1 MEGMRRW
8 HAPLGN
14 PSEKMPAL
22 PKNIVSLRP
31 IKVAHFELLVMENT
45 PTYTEAYNELQS
57 IVKKMENAD
66 ISVDELTK
74 NIERALQLIRICKE
88 KLGKTEE
95 EVNKMMS

>member
-1 MEGMRRW
+1 MI
-8 HAPLGN
+8 L
-14 PSEKMPAL
+14 
-22 PKNIVSLRP
+22 
-31 IKVAHFELLVMENT
+31 MENNL
-45 PTYTEAYNELQS
+45 TYTEAYNELQS

-95 EVNKMMS
+95 EVNKIMS